1 MATGPCHRIRV
12 RTGSP
17 LVPTEDDSMRG
28 IGVAHVRMSETTTVS
43 ANLASTNGANIA
55 TTIGETTSG
64 AIFAGSVVAWGDGR
78 YKGSSRRTPHLPVTR
93 LHSRYRR
100 LVNFLVADQ
109 RERI

>member
-43 ANLASTNGANIA
+43 ANLASTSGASTNGANIA

-64 AIFAGSVVAWGDGR
+64 AIFAGNDVAWGDGR
-78 YKGSSRRTPHLPVTR
+78 RSIILRASRPTG
-93 LHSRYRR
+93 
-100 LVNFLVADQ
+100 Q
-109 RERI
+109 RPGAG